1 MIANSLMAPAY
12 TATILNDVRPLKHRP
27 SQIS

>member
-12 TATILNDVRPLKHRP
+12 IVAIVNDVRPLKYRP